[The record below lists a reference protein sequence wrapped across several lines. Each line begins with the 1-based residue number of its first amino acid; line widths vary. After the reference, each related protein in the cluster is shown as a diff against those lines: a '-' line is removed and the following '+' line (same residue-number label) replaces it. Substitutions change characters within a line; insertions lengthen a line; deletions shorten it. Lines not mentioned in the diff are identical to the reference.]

1 MPLLPTGTATSTP
14 LGPAAD
20 AMIAPDRCRVSSEF
34 AHDRTPPYGDA
45 VFAAE
50 RLGDVDHLVEQCRDL
65 RLIVRMLVG
74 QKEFGGGRDLTRLVA
89 WIRAT
94 ESDQCQ
100 RSPSR

>member
-1 MPLLPTGTATSTP
+1 MTAPEPSAS
-14 LGPAAD
+14 PA
-20 AMIAPDRCRVSSEF
+20 RS
-34 AHDRTPPYGDA
+34 GDFHLA
-45 VFAAE
+45 KI
-50 RLGDVDHLVEQCRDL
+50 GDIKLAID
-65 RLIVRMLVG
+65 IRMLVG